1 MTQLR
6 FRILAV
12 LATIGLAGVIVAVQP
27 AGAAE
32 PQAKHVLLISVD
44 GLHATDLAWYVKK
57 HPDSALGMLV
67 ADGVSYTNAETPF
80 PSDSFPGMVGQV
92 TGGNPKT
99 TGIYYD
105 DTWNHALLPAGTT
118 KCAGVAPGV
127 EVTYFEQLDKNPLS
141 IDAGQGL
148 AGLPDSI
155 LNLTSDPNQLIDP
168 SQLPVDPATCKPVYP
183 NQYLKVNTV
192 FEVARAAGL
201 RTAWSDK
208 HPAYQILSGPSGTGV
223 QDFFTPEIN
232 SNASVSG
239 AADWTKDNAL
249 TQIYDG
255 YKVQAVINEI
265 NGFDHSGKTKVGT
278 PAIFGM
284 NFQTVSTA
292 EKLPGGGYQTDGV
305 TPSAMLEGAL
315 DYINDKLAAMQAAI
329 KHRGLQ
335 GSTTI
340 ILSAKHGQS
349 PDTPSALTRINDGHI
364 IDDMNAAWNKAGN
377 TGTLVAFA
385 VNDDGWLMWTTDGT
399 QKEADFAKAFLAG
412 YNGNGTGSDG
422 KAKATDI
429 FGNPK
434 AYTSAGV
441 DPNKIYAGAAA
452 ATFIGVPF
460 GDPRV
465 PDVIGVSQY
474 GTVYTGGQGKIAE
487 HGGDNPQDRDVAL
500 VVSGGDVAEGKV
512 VTSSVETTQIAPTI
526 LDLLGLNPQS
536 LQAVKTEGT
545 KVLPEI

>member
-1 MTQLR
+1 MSRHR
-6 FRILAV
+6 FRVPAV
-12 LATIGLAGVIVAVQP
+12 LATLGLAGVVIAVQP

-32 PQAKHVLLISVD
+32 ASAHHVLLISVD
-44 GLHATDLAWYVKK
+44 GLHQTDLAWYAAK
-57 HPDSALGMLV
+57 HPNSALGELSGE
-67 ADGVSYTNAETPF
+67 GVTYTNAKSPF

-99 TGIYYD
+99 TGVYYD

-118 KCAGVAPGV
+118 DCASAAPGV

-155 LNLTSDPNQLIDP
+155 LNMTSNPLDVIDP
-168 SQLPVDPATCKPVYP
+168 TQLPVDPATCKPVYP

-208 HPAYQILSGPSGTGV
+208 HPAYVVLSGPSGTGV

-232 SNASVSG
+232 SNSSTVNG
-239 AADWTKDNAL
+239 KDWTTDNAA
-249 TQIYDG
+249 TQYYDSF
-255 YKVQAVINEI
+255 KVQAVINEI
-265 NGFDHSGKTKVGT
+265 DGFDHSGKQYVGT

-292 EKLPGGGYQTDGV
+292 EKLPNGGYMADGL
-305 TPSAMLEGAL
+305 TPGGLLEGAL
-315 DYINDKLAAMQAAI
+315 NYVNEKLGAMEAAI

-349 PDTPSALTRINDGHI
+349 PNSPSALTRINDGTI
-364 IDDMNAAWNKAGN
+364 IDQLNGAWRAAGHS
-377 TGTLVAFA
+377 GDLVAFA
-385 VNDDGWLMWTTDGT
+385 VDDDGWLMWTNDRSQAAT
-399 QKEADFAKAFLAG
+399 DFAKNFLDG

-422 KAKATDI
+422 RARATDI
-429 FGNPK
+429 QGHAK
-434 AYTSAGV
+434 AYSSAGLST
-441 DPNKIYAGAAA
+441 IYSGAAA
-452 ATFIGVPF
+452 AAFIGAPF
-460 GDPRV
+460 GDARV
-465 PDVIGVSQY
+465 PDLIGIAQY
-474 GTVYTGGQGKIAE
+474 GTVFTGGTGKIAE

-500 VVSGGDVAEGKV
+500 VVSGAHVEGGKV
-512 VTSSVETTQIAPTI
+512 VTTSVETTQIAPTI
-526 LDLLGLNPQS
+526 LQLLGLNPQS
-536 LQAVKTEGT
+536 LQAVTAEGT
-545 KVLPEI
+545 SVLPGI